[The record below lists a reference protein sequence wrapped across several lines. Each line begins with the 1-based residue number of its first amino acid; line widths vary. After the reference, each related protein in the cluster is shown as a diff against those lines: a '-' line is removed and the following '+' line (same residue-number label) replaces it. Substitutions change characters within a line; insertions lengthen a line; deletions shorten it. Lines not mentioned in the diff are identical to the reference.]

1 MLILWVVISKSRT
14 TREKLISPLRGDPAP
29 PSFPLP
35 GAYPSAI
42 AGVSSSTE
50 ERRDSFPVKGVYK
63 PRFFFPHA
71 TLLRQ
76 ASAHC
81 GRFLTAASRRSLGRV
96 SVPMWLVIL
105 SNQLPIVA
113 LVSRYPPN

>member
-1 MLILWVVISKSRT
+1 MLILWVVISESGI
-14 TREKLISPLRGDPAP
+14 TREKLISPLRGDPALP
-29 PSFPLP
+29 FFPLP
-35 GAYPSAI
+35 GAYSSAI
-42 AGVSSSTE
+42 AGISSSTE
-50 ERRDSFPVKGVYK
+50 ECRDSFPVKGVYK

-113 LVSRYPPN
+113 LVSHYPPN

>member
-1 MLILWVVISKSRT
+1 MLILWVVISESRT
-14 TREKLISPLRGDPAP
+14 IREKLTSPMRGDPAL

-42 AGVSSSTE
+42 AGVSSLTE

-76 ASAHC
+76 AFAHC